1 MSVTEAIVK
10 RCLRILFRKAI
21 PRGTERPPKDP
32 FTMTQTQQSREERL
46 AAKLRE
52 NLRRRKVQARA
63 FDAAT
68 QDEQGAMAE
77 SDSPDVEADTTAAEK
92 VVAAGGEIE
101 SGALSKSPP
110 ES

>member
-1 MSVTEAIVK
+1 MSVTGAIVK

-21 PRGTERPPKDP
+21 SQAIERPVKDAS
-32 FTMTQTQQSREERL
+32 TMTQPQQSREERL

-52 NLRRRKVQARA
+52 NLRRRKAQARA
-63 FDAAT
+63 LHEGGDAASSS
-68 QDEQGAMAE
+68 E
-77 SDSPDVEADTTAAEK
+77 SPIENESEN
-92 VVAAGGEIE
+92 E

>member
-10 RCLRILFRKAI
+10 RCLHILFRKAI
-21 PRGTERPPKDP
+21 SGGTDRPLKDL
-32 FTMTQTQQSREERL
+32 FAMTKPQQSREERL

-68 QDEQGAMAE
+68 QDEQGVVAKT
-77 SDSPDVEADTTAAEK
+77 DSPDVEANTSAAEK
-92 VVAAGGEIE
+92 VVADRGEIE

>member
-21 PRGTERPPKDP
+21 PEGTERPLKDLLA
-32 FTMTQTQQSREERL
+32 MTQTQQSRDERL

-52 NLRRRKVQARA
+52 NLRRRKAQARA
-63 FDAAT
+63 FDAAA
-68 QDEQGAMAE
+68 QDVQGAMAE
-77 SDSPDVEADTTAAEK
+77 TDSPDVRIDAPAAEK
-92 VVAAGGEIE
+92 VVVHGGEIE
-101 SGALSKSPP
+101 SGALSKSSP

>member
-10 RCLRILFRKAI
+10 RCLHILFRKAI
-21 PRGTERPPKDP
+21 SRGTEQLPKDL
-32 FTMTQTQQSREERL
+32 FAMTQTQQTREERL

-63 FDAAT
+63 FDAAA
-68 QDEQGAMAE
+68 QDAQGAMAE
-77 SDSPDVEADTTAAEK
+77 SDSPAASVRASAAEK
-92 VVAAGGEIE
+92 DAANGAEIE
-101 SGALSKSPP
+101 SGALSKSVP